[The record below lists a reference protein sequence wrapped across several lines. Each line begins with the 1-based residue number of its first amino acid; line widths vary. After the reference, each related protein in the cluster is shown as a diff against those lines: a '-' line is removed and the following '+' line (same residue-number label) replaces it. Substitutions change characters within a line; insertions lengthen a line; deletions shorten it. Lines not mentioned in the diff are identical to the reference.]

1 MLQNKLH
8 LTKRPTT
15 PNTIFNDGKGGISSY
30 DMPPLPFQ
38 YATTYSRLN
47 VRKAQPCLTTEHYNM
62 HITQLPVCQR
72 VAKGGKPHCKRPC
85 FTVQKAAFCSAVCR
99 KLERKGQKAERQ
111 ESMRLKIPDNHL
123 QKKEGAPLTR
133 CALQINLN
141 NTVETLLSQCVLS
154 GN

>member
-15 PNTIFNDGKGGISSY
+15 PNTIFNNGKGGISSY

-62 HITQLPVCQR
+62 HITQRPLCQR
-72 VAKGGKPHCKRPC
+72 FAKGGKPHCKRPC
-85 FTVQKAAFCSAVCR
+85 FTVQKAAFYRVICR
-99 KLERKGQKAERQ
+99 KLGSSAYLLDKVKARNPVYTAYTILRPLYFLDSASERGMTITD
-111 ESMRLKIPDNHL
+111 SLD
-123 QKKEGAPLTR
+123 
-133 CALQINLN
+133 
-141 NTVETLLSQCVLS
+141 
-154 GN
+154 